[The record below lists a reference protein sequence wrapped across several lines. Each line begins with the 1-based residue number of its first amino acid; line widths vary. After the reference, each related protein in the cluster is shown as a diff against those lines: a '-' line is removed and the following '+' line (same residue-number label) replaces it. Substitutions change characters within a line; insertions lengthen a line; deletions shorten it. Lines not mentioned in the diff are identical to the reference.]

1 MQHKLVPCG
10 VKFWLLHNPF
20 PWEFNTR
27 MLKYYNRHYK
37 CALSMF
43 LAMTCGDNRVA
54 NDHSQLSLSTL
65 RVWHIFNMS
74 HVWRDHFRRGVY
86 IFFSVIGNIWGDCT
100 FHKTQFFQTTH
111 GQEQQQPCRDIWP
124 CWLNEFK
131 ILPKFHVVI
140 LGLCVV
146 VVSDSLR
153 STLRLKF
160 KLSMQRVPR
169 TGFSCENLIIANC
182 EFF

>member
-1 MQHKLVPCG
+1 MRPINVPG
-10 VKFWLLHNPF
+10 
-20 PWEFNTR
+20 
-27 MLKYYNRHYK
+27 
-37 CALSMF
+37 
-43 LAMTCGDNRVA
+43 
-54 NDHSQLSLSTL
+54 NDLWRQQSGKWSFSTQSLSTL

-86 IFFSVIGNIWGDCT
+86 IFFRVTGNIWGDCT

-131 ILPKFHVVI
+131 ILPRFHVVI

-160 KLSMQRVPR
+160 KLSTQRVPR